1 MAVFGSPSLFVCLGW
16 SKGMSVDTD
25 FNFVTLS
32 SGLVVNIA
40 YWERGISARY
50 EIWLRRN
57 TIDEWIDNGCK
68 ENARVSLD

>member
-1 MAVFGSPSLFVCLGW
+1 
-16 SKGMSVDTD
+16 MSVDTD
-25 FNFVTLS
+25 NNFITLA

-57 TIDEWIDNGCK
+57 TIDEW
-68 ENARVSLD
+68 VSAAPAL